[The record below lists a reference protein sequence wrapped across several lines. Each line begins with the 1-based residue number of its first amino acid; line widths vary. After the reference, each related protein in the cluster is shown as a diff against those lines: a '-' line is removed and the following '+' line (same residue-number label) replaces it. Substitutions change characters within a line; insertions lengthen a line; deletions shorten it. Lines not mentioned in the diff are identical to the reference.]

1 MRSVVQVEQMKKHD
15 IVTIGFQIYILDIL
29 SSRPLKHDD
38 QGKSEPPGRPAVKSG
53 VWLSCGI
60 SGIGGFGLWVWDG
73 CSEEKERGEIWLEE
87 GLEEDA
93 ENRDGVEELDDNEE
107 EGRIV

>member
-1 MRSVVQVEQMKKHD
+1 MGLDLILVGHMKVELSMQSVKSEVRLLLLHLWKDH
-15 IVTIGFQIYILDIL
+15 VTLNVTVKIRVIYMLETL

-60 SGIGGFGLWVWDG
+60 SGIGGFGL
-73 CSEEKERGEIWLEE
+73 
-87 GLEEDA
+87 
-93 ENRDGVEELDDNEE
+93 
-107 EGRIV
+107 